1 MFQGSGCCDVAQIV
15 ARLQPIMQHRAD
27 SVIEAADAAI
37 AAIALESGFSVT
49 TRDVSPFLATGVNV
63 INPWEDQ
70 E

>member
-1 MFQGSGCCDVAQIV
+1 
-15 ARLQPIMQHRAD
+15 MQHRAD